1 LPIKLVLRLSAIFF
15 FLNMLFLPAGAQN
28 TPPASPDP
36 PSQSQG
42 TSDPPAAPPSAPIEK
57 QTDKSKDSTKT
68 TSETSGSGTSNDR
81 LFFTLPN
88 FLTLENAGQVPPL
101 TTKQKYAVVLRSN
114 FDYVQYP
121 WYAFLSGISQAQN
134 SEPGYGQGWQGYA
147 KRYGAAFADGSIE
160 NFMTGAILPSL
171 LHQDPRYFQLGNG
184 SFAHRTW
191 YAMSRNLIT
200 RADSG
205 KNEFNY
211 SEVVGGALSAAIS
224 TYSYHP
230 KGRYVTTTTPGVL
243 DYIPSDR
250 TLTNTAKVWASQY
263 GYDTL
268 TLVVKEF
275 WPDIRR
281 KIRKTPKSEP
291 GISAQKQ

>member
-1 LPIKLVLRLSAIFF
+1 LFIANALRLPAIVV
-15 FLNMLFLPAGAQN
+15 LASVLQWPCTAQQN
-28 TPPASPDP
+28 TQAPHPDSSPSTQPTPKADP
-36 PSQSQG
+36 PSSPQ
-42 TSDPPAAPPSAPIEK
+42 PPAIEQQK
-57 QTDKSKDSTKT
+57 ETKT
-68 TSETSGSGTSNDR
+68 TSDTAGPGTSNDR

-101 TTKQKYAVVLRSN
+101 TTKQKFAVVTRGS

-121 WYAFLSGISQAQN
+121 WYGFLSAISQAEN
-134 SEPGYGQGWQGYA
+134 SEPGYGQGWAGYG
-147 KRYGAAFADGSIE
+147 KRFGSAFADGTIE
-160 NFMTGAILPSL
+160 NFVTGAILPTL
-171 LHQDPRYFQLGNG
+171 LKQDPRYFQSGHG

-211 SEVVGGALSAAIS
+211 SEVAGGALSAAIS

-230 KGRYVTTTTPGVL
+230 KGKFVTTTTAGVL
-243 DYIPSDR
+243 HYIPSDR
-250 TLTNTAKVWASQY
+250 TLSNTAKVWGTQY

-291 GISAQKQ
+291 GITVQK